1 MAVVEPSPHRIS
13 QMKLQAFDL
22 GERTARR
29 SRASAVRRVDRW
41 KARRFVIAQCA
52 VTAGLAWF
60 LAQQVLGHPAP
71 FFAPVAAIL
80 TLGLTFGQRMRR
92 GLEVAAGVAVG
103 VAVGDTFA
111 ALFGTGVWQIM
122 VVAAVAMSL
131 ATLLGAGQLMII
143 QAGVQSIFVIVL
155 TPDPGE
161 GVHRWLDAVIGS
173 AIALVVATMGPSAPV
188 RKPLLV
194 AAEVVR
200 HMALTLEAAVRA
212 LRTGDV
218 DAADAVLTQARA
230 GEQDLADLSAA
241 TTEGLAVVRQS
252 PFRRHQLPAV
262 LAYADLHDPLDHAS
276 RNLRVLARRCAVAL
290 WRGETVPRSYLAAM
304 EELAAAVQFMAEE
317 LGARRLPTA
326 ARDRLI
332 KVAETTSR
340 LELSESLSAVVIVAQ
355 LRSMIADLLELTGMD
370 YAAAR
375 ELIPEMD

>member
-1 MAVVEPSPHRIS
+1 MAVVEPSPDRIS
-13 QMKLQAFDL
+13 HMKLQAFDL

-111 ALFGTGVWQIM
+111 ALFGTGVWQIT

-173 AIALVVATMGPSAPV
+173 AIALAVATMAPSAPV

-218 DAADAVLTQARA
+218 AAADAVLAQARA
-230 GEQDLADLSAA
+230 GEQDLADLSTA

-304 EELAAAVQFMAEE
+304 EELAAAVRFMAEE

-340 LELSESLSAVVIVAQ
+340 LELSDSLSAVVIVAQ

-370 YAAAR
+370 YGEAR

>member
-173 AIALVVATMGPSAPV
+173 AIALVVATTAPSAPV